1 MSMGY
6 NYIMEEELR
15 QILFE
20 LGTSI
25 KIHKIDND
33 NSVLEIDYE
42 QYVQKIMQL
51 VESSACEPQ

>member
-1 MSMGY
+1 MGY

-25 KIHKIDND
+25 KIHKIDSN